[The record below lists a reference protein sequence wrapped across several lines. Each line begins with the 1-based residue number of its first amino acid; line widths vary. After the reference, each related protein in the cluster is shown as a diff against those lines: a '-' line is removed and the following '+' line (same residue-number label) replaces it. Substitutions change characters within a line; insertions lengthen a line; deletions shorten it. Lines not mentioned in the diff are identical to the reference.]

1 MSDSKDKENENEIN
15 RKNSVKNEIKNEIK
29 DENDKKEQK
38 NAKEEEPLIKNGN
51 NIGKNNENNINEES
65 LNNNNKKDNDIEDN
79 NKKENDI
86 KIDDENKINNIN
98 NINDDNKEKIIDNKD
113 ENNKINDQVNDLID
127 DKKENDKIDEEN
139 NIVNKENIKNNK
151 INENENKNEGDPNE
165 KIDEK
170 IENNENIV
178 KENKEDNKEKEENNI
193 NNKDVIKEEIIIN
206 ENEKNSGENK
216 DNDKNEIRINKSNS
230 INNDNILINDNNID
244 NIIDNNI
251 INFVHNDKHNNNNND
266 NDKKETKYIPNFSFL
281 IKQMQKDSD
290 DVSKRNEIEFI
301 NNILLISSDINES
314 NKISCYTLLSYI
326 NYEKKKET
334 YIYYLYNKIFNKT
347 FKDLEL
353 QKNIEPFYFIRN
365 LYRTAY
371 ALEKEKNYFYA
382 YECIKKI
389 YDLKKST
396 HLDEDSTKLLNK
408 LINRIKKGISDY
420 LNKSVKLFK
429 NLDKEN
435 NTNIN
440 KFDKIEKLIKDISDN
455 SYQINDND
463 DDDNNNNNENNDEYL
478 YLINKNWFSKLI
490 NFMEDFKSIK
500 DNNQNKNKY
509 KEYFKIVFNSINIL
523 NYYLNEDNEKNKY
536 YAFPGPV
543 DNFSI
548 IDWKDSLDDPLN
560 VDENIFLKSD
570 FKDYYLLKKSDFEL
584 LKDIFGVTN
593 IIKRKKDNL
602 EYIQIKSIIFDKRFK
617 DKKNNKLLK
626 KRTLQIKKTS
636 TVSEFKNKII
646 RCVESLFNKENNNNE
661 NNEENNVINNLDNKK
676 YNIYFYILD
685 KENKNILIE
694 MCISYV
700 NNIPSFDCLHLKNIQ
715 ISDDE
720 NISKLFSLSNQKK
733 NILIIEIQAEN
744 DPLFIKE
751 IANDKYICTQCKK
764 EINSEEDI
772 YKCKICHMSLF
783 CSDKCAKEGKD
794 HALLDKIL
802 KEKFFVEEFNLN
814 KLFSEEIN
822 SLFIEDNKSLK
833 GKVGLKNNG
842 NTCYMNSS
850 LQCLSNTNDLTKY
863 FLKKLYE
870 NDINFANKL
879 GTHGSISSIYYDFIR
894 KMWYGHETVINP
906 IEFLK
911 KFKNNFEENKQ
922 HDAQEFLNVLLDKLH
937 EDLNHIKYQY
947 NKDFPEEYKKIKE
960 ENSIIKDLFDGLF
973 KSEITCEECKES
985 SINYE
990 SFRFLSLPIIRSKI
1004 QYSFK
1009 IFYETKLIN
1018 FNLEY
1023 NPNYTLKDIRALAIE
1038 FLKTKEQQV
1047 IDLETVI
1054 LKENKMLENSDE
1066 EKVKSIYNGK
1076 REIVFY
1082 HKKSTNKD
1090 GYKYFIYPIEE
1101 YKNEKNEKIGKGK
1114 FYSLSYP
1121 IFFEV
1126 DKKNKT
1132 FEEFQAE
1139 IIERLKQTN
1148 FIDNKKNFNEKD
1160 KVLNFRI
1167 NMNKNQKC
1175 YFCKKEEPHFCLID
1189 VQKNTEIRRV
1199 FEKTGFSREKEK
1211 LGCLFI
1217 TSEYFNKKNP
1227 VYLNAD
1233 LGKEDENPYSF
1244 SKYVGLKHLI
1254 HLFTNNDNLEGDNK
1268 WNCPKSRTHLKS
1280 KRKLQIYKAP
1290 NYLIIQLKRFKTEGY
1305 SNSFNGEKNNMFVSY
1320 PINNLDISNYIV
1332 GPDKNNAKY
1341 DLYGV
1346 IEHTGTLNSGHY
1358 KAICKNDD
1366 NWILYNDSNFDYY
1379 INNPVTENA
1388 YILFYKRQNLDI
1400 IED

>member
-38 NAKEEEPLIKNGN
+38 NAIEEEPLIKNGN

-86 KIDDENKINNIN
+86 KIDDENKKNNIIN

-266 NDKKETKYIPNFSFL
+266 NDKKETKYIPNISFL

-290 DVSKRNEIEFI
+290 DISKRNEIEFI
-301 NNILLISSDINES
+301 NNILLMSSDINES

-347 FKDLEL
+347 FKDLEEH
-353 QKNIEPFYFIRN
+353 KIIEPFYFIRN

-371 ALEKEKNYFYA
+371 VLEKEKNYFYA

-440 KFDKIEKLIKDISDN
+440 KFDKLEKLIKDISDN

-602 EYIQIKSIIFDKRFK
+602 DFIQIKSIIFDKRFK
-617 DKKNNKLLK
+617 DKKNNNLLK
-626 KRTLQIKKTS
+626 KRTLQMKKTS
-636 TVSEFKNKII
+636 TISEFKEKII
-646 RCVESLFNKENNNNE
+646 RCVENLFNKENNN
-661 NNEENNVINNLDNKK
+661 EENNVDNNKK
-676 YNIYFYILD
+676 YNIHFFILN
-685 KENKNILIE
+685 KQNKNILIE
-694 MCISYV
+694 MCISFV
-700 NNIPSFDCLHLKNIQ
+700 NNIPAFDCTYLKKIQ

-720 NISKLFSLSNQKK
+720 NISKLFSLYNQKK
-733 NILIIEIQAEN
+733 NILIIETQAEN
-744 DPLFIKE
+744 DSLFFKE
-751 IANDKYICTQCKK
+751 IDNDKYICTQCKK
-764 EINSEEDI
+764 EIDSEENI

-783 CSDKCAKEGKD
+783 CSEKCAKDGKD
-794 HALLDKIL
+794 HDLLDKIL
-802 KEKFFVEEFNLN
+802 KEKFFIEEFNLN
-814 KLFSEEIN
+814 KLFSKEFK
-822 SLFIEDNKSLK
+822 SLFIEDTSSVK

-842 NTCYMNSS
+842 NT
-850 LQCLSNTNDLTKY
+850 
-863 FLKKLYE
+863 
-870 NDINFANKL
+870 
-879 GTHGSISSIYYDFIR
+879 
-894 KMWYGHETVINP
+894 
-906 IEFLK
+906 
-911 KFKNNFEENKQ
+911 
-922 HDAQEFLNVLLDKLH
+922 
-937 EDLNHIKYQY
+937 
-947 NKDFPEEYKKIKE
+947 
-960 ENSIIKDLFDGLF
+960 
-973 KSEITCEECKES
+973 
-985 SINYE
+985 
-990 SFRFLSLPIIRSKI
+990 
-1004 QYSFK
+1004 
-1009 IFYETKLIN
+1009 
-1018 FNLEY
+1018 
-1023 NPNYTLKDIRALAIE
+1023 
-1038 FLKTKEQQV
+1038 
-1047 IDLETVI
+1047 
-1054 LKENKMLENSDE
+1054 
-1066 EKVKSIYNGK
+1066 
-1076 REIVFY
+1076 
-1082 HKKSTNKD
+1082 
-1090 GYKYFIYPIEE
+1090 
-1101 YKNEKNEKIGKGK
+1101 
-1114 FYSLSYP
+1114 
-1121 IFFEV
+1121 
-1126 DKKNKT
+1126 
-1132 FEEFQAE
+1132 
-1139 IIERLKQTN
+1139 
-1148 FIDNKKNFNEKD
+1148 
-1160 KVLNFRI
+1160 
-1167 NMNKNQKC
+1167 
-1175 YFCKKEEPHFCLID
+1175 
-1189 VQKNTEIRRV
+1189 
-1199 FEKTGFSREKEK
+1199 
-1211 LGCLFI
+1211 
-1217 TSEYFNKKNP
+1217 
-1227 VYLNAD
+1227 
-1233 LGKEDENPYSF
+1233 
-1244 SKYVGLKHLI
+1244 
-1254 HLFTNNDNLEGDNK
+1254 
-1268 WNCPKSRTHLKS
+1268 
-1280 KRKLQIYKAP
+1280 
-1290 NYLIIQLKRFKTEGY
+1290 
-1305 SNSFNGEKNNMFVSY
+1305 
-1320 PINNLDISNYIV
+1320 
-1332 GPDKNNAKY
+1332 
-1341 DLYGV
+1341 
-1346 IEHTGTLNSGHY
+1346 
-1358 KAICKNDD
+1358 
-1366 NWILYNDSNFDYY
+1366 
-1379 INNPVTENA
+1379 
-1388 YILFYKRQNLDI
+1388 
-1400 IED
+1400 